1 MTDGARRPR
10 LAGEGTDTEGGGILA
25 MVVLL
30 SAPRGRISAAR
41 MAARRD
47 EEEEA
52 FGIIIRPARVEA
64 PAEPARAPRPRLRA
78 QEGGL

>member
-1 MTDGARRPR
+1 
-10 LAGEGTDTEGGGILA
+10 

-47 EEEEA
+47 EVQEA
-52 FGIIIRPARVEA
+52 YGIIIRPPRVTP
-64 PAEPARAPRPRLRA
+64 PADGERPARPRLTV
-78 QEGGL
+78 GGQA